1 MDTSLALRVVAF
13 GVTILWG
20 LVYDFLCTICGS
32 HLIFPHS
39 RLACLSIQDWYS
51 AITDLCL
58 ATFGIIFF
66 FIFASQKDII
76 ELWRCWSEP
85 CFTIMFE
92 VETDVNFRA
101 LAMIGS
107 KPSET
112 EASSD
117 LFVLTPHGTKPILE

>member
-1 MDTSLALRVVAF
+1 MDNSLALRVVAF

-32 HLIFPHS
+32 HLISSHS
-39 RLACLSIQDWYS
+39 RLACLSIQDWYGVM
-51 AITDLCL
+51 TDLCL

-66 FIFASQKDII
+66 LIFASQRDII
-76 ELWRCWSEP
+76 ALWRCWYES

-101 LAMIGS
+101 LAIIGRKS
-107 KPSET
+107 LKT
-112 EASSD
+112 EGSSD
-117 LFVLTPHGTKPILE
+117 LVVLTTRGTKPILE